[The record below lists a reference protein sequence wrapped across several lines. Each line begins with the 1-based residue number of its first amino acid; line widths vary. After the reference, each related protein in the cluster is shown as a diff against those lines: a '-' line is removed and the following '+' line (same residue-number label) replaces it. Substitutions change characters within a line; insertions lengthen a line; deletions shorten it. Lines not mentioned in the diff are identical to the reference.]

1 MKKVLYVF
9 EMIQLIIC
17 GLSILSL
24 LFLDYRKW
32 EVGVLILAP
41 IVVVNII
48 EFFKGE
54 EDDDIDTVDEK

>member
-1 MKKVLYVF
+1 MKKLINAF
-9 EMIQLIIC
+9 EMLQLVIC

-41 IVVVNII
+41 IAIVNII